1 MTSGAEWQGPV
12 GQSWADEWQRTER
25 AMAGIGDVLDAE
37 IARVAPVAGRALDIG
52 CGVGST
58 SLALTRSAPA
68 LEVVGVDLS
77 AALVRVARE
86 RAAAAAA
93 LTFEAGD
100 AIGVA
105 ERLAPNDLIV
115 SRHGVMF
122 FDDPAGAFARLRAAA
137 RPGAPL
143 VFSCFRRREE
153 NEWARVLDAAAGVVP
168 LEASG
173 PGPFSLA
180 DHTATTDVL
189 SHAGWSDV
197 TAVPHDVGYVLGDG
211 SEPVEEALAFTRRIG
226 PAARVIA
233 EAGAADRSRIED
245 RLRAAFAS
253 RVTGGRVSL
262 SASVW
267 IWTARAG
274 DAP

>member
-1 MTSGAEWQGPV
+1 MTSGTEWQGRV
-12 GQSWADEWQRTER
+12 GLTWADEWQRTER
-25 AMAGIGDVLDAE
+25 AMAGIGEVLDAA
-37 IARVAPVAGRALDIG
+37 IARVAPAKGRALDIG

-58 SLALTRSAPA
+58 ALALARTAPA
-68 LEVVGVDLS
+68 LKVVGVDLS
-77 AALVRVARE
+77 AALVRVARA
-86 RAAAAAA
+86 RAATASA

-105 ERLAPNDLIV
+105 ERLAPVDLLV

-122 FDDPAGAFARLRAAA
+122 FDDPVAAFSGLRATASS
-137 RPGAPL
+137 GAPL

-168 LEASG
+168 AEAGG

-180 DHTATTDVL
+180 DRTATTDLL

-197 TAVPHDVGYVLGDG
+197 TAAAHDVAYVLGDG
-211 SEPVEEALAFTRRIG
+211 SEPVGEALAFARRIG

-233 EAGAADRSRIED
+233 EADAGDRARIEA
-245 RLRAAFAS
+245 RLRTALAS
-253 RVTGGRVSL
+253 RVTNGRVSL

>member
-1 MTSGAEWQGPV
+1 MTSGTEWQGRV
-12 GQSWADEWQRTER
+12 GLTWADEWQRTER
-25 AMAGIGDVLDAE
+25 AMASIGDVLDAA
-37 IARVAPVAGRALDIG
+37 IARAAPAMGRALDIG

-58 SLALTRSAPA
+58 ALALARAAPS
-68 LEVVGVDLS
+68 LKVVGVDLS
-77 AALVRVARE
+77 AALVRVAQA
-86 RAAAAAA
+86 RAGAST
-93 LTFEAGD
+93 LTFEIGD
-100 AIGVA
+100 AIGLA
-105 ERLAPNDLIV
+105 ERLAPVDLLA

-122 FDDPAGAFARLRAAA
+122 FDDPANAFARLRVAA

-143 VFSCFRRREE
+143 VFSCFRKRQE

-168 LEASG
+168 PEMRG

-180 DHTATTDVL
+180 DRAATTALL
-189 SHAGWSDV
+189 SRAGWSDV
-197 TAVPHDVGYVLGDG
+197 TGAAHDVPYVLGDG
-211 SEPVEEALAFTRRIG
+211 SEPVEEALAFARRIG

-233 EAGAADRSRIED
+233 EAGAADRARIED
-245 RLRAAFAS
+245 RLRTAFAS
-253 RVTGGRVSL
+253 RVTDGRVSL